1 MQTKRTYLKAND
13 MPTESTYSMIPRLR
27 QVELEYLALQ
37 IAKMQTGREFISQQ
51 QAHKKF
57 GRDNVERW
65 VTEGKLQRYKRPGK
79 IEYRL
84 EDLYKQALEPYD
96 Y

>member
-1 MQTKRTYLKAND
+1 
-13 MPTESTYSMIPRLR
+13 MPTESTYSQIPKLR

-37 IAKMQTGREFISQQ
+37 IAKMQTSREFISQQ

-65 VTEGKLQRYKRPGK
+65 ISENKLQRYKRPGK

-84 EDLYKQALEPYD
+84 EDLYRCALDPYD

>member
-13 MPTESTYSMIPRLR
+13 MPTESAYSMIPRLR

>member
-1 MQTKRTYLKAND
+1 
-13 MPTESTYSMIPRLR
+13 MPTESTYNMIPELR
-27 QVELEYLALQ
+27 RIELEYLALQ
-37 IAKMQTGREFISQQ
+37 IAKMQTGKEFISQQ

-57 GRDNVERW
+57 GRHKVERW
-65 VTEGKLQRYKRPGK
+65 VSEGKLQRYIRPGK